1 MFGNYFNKAA
11 TNYPSIYNCYIS
23 YTHNYALFHDLES
36 YTIPE
41 FNIMVA
47 TDIKC
52 NIHYRKNVRNMLYIL
67 KKSYKDVI
75 EDPSIINLSKRYMPN
90 IVRDQTIL
98 VELPEKIEQLRL
110 KRYENRLDIGKVL
123 LRKNIPADLLPL
135 ICSYTVPGTK
145 LYNYM

>member
-1 MFGNYFNKAA
+1 
-11 TNYPSIYNCYIS
+11 
-23 YTHNYALFHDLES
+23 
-36 YTIPE
+36 
-41 FNIMVA
+41 MVA

-52 NIHYRKNVRNMLYIL
+52 NMHYRKNVRNMLYIL

-75 EDPSIINLSKRYMPN
+75 EDPSIINLSQRDMPN

-98 VELPEKIEQLRL
+98 VELPEKIEKLRL
-110 KRYENRLDIGKVL
+110 KRHENRLDIGKVL

-145 LYNYM
+145 RYDYM